1 MDQKQFISAMSQIAE
16 EKGISQEQ
24 IIETL
29 EMAIAAAYKKD
40 YGKKGQNIKVKFDL
54 NTGEIKVFQ
63 VFLVVD
69 ESMLK
74 EEPAESPEGIQAGPP
89 PATTSS
95 DVGGGGEEFED
106 DEEID
111 AEGNKKV
118 RFNPFKHVM
127 VDDAQK
133 IKKGSKPGDEIQT
146 KLEAH
151 TDFGRIAAQT
161 AKQVIIQRL
170 REAEREVVFAE
181 YKDKEGEVVSAI
193 VQRIEGRNIFMDI
206 GKASGILYAEEQIPG
221 ERFFIGQRLRVYIL
235 KVEKSSKGADIVLSR
250 AYPKLVSRLFSIE
263 VPEISTGTVQIK
275 SIAREPGSRTKIAVF
290 TEEQGVDPVG
300 SCVGQKGSRVQTV
313 IAELGGEKIDIIE
326 WNENM
331 EKYIANALSPAKII
345 SVKTEEKDR
354 SATVIVPED
363 QISLAIGQRGQNVRL
378 AAKLTGWKIDV
389 KSEKM
394 IEADKLA
401 ESPEGIQA
409 GPPPA
414 TTSSDVG
421 GGGDG
426 IKKYRAIIYD
436 VKDDKPYFLILHR
449 ILRWNGWEF
458 LKETVEPGETPLKTI
473 KRGIAEETQ
482 IKKFKVIKKL
492 GKKEEWQADGI
503 NYVIADTFLVK
514 ADMEQIISLKQEII
528 EHDKYEWATKEEA
541 MEKLTFPA
549 TKKLIQE
556 IEIK

>member
-1 MDQKQFISAMSQIAE
+1 MSQIAE

-24 IIETL
+24 IVETL

-40 YGKKGQNIKVKFDL
+40 YGKKGQNIKVKFDVK
-54 NTGEIKVFQ
+54 TGEIKVFQ

-69 ESMLK
+69 EDMLK
-74 EEPAESPEGIQAGPP
+74 KDEEGNIEEASVLAEGEVGIP
-89 PATTSS
+89 TSS
-95 DVGGGGEEFED
+95 EENIGN

-118 RFNPFKHVM
+118 RFNPFKHIM
-127 VDDAQK
+127 VDEAQK
-133 IKKGSKPGDEIQT
+133 IKKGSKSGDEIQT
-146 KLEAH
+146 KLETH

-170 REAEREVVFAE
+170 REAEREVVFEE

-235 KVEKSSKGADIVLSR
+235 KVEKSSKGADIILSR
-250 AYPKLVSRLFSIE
+250 AYPKLVSKLFAIE
-263 VPEISTGTVQIK
+263 VPEISTETVQIK

-290 TEEQGVDPVG
+290 TEEEGVDPVG

-313 IAELGGEKIDIIE
+313 ITELGGEKIDIIE

-394 IEADKLA
+394 LA
-401 ESPEGIQA
+401 AEKAPTLEE
-409 GPPPA
+409 
-414 TTSSDVG
+414 TTPSQTEDVG
-421 GGGDG
+421 
-426 IKKYRAIIYD
+426 
-436 VKDDKPYFLILHR
+436 KD
-449 ILRWNGWEF
+449 
-458 LKETVEPGETPLKTI
+458 
-473 KRGIAEETQ
+473 
-482 IKKFKVIKKL
+482 
-492 GKKEEWQADGI
+492 GKKPK
-503 NYVIADTFLVK
+503 K
-514 ADMEQIISLKQEII
+514 AKSSSKKKTKSSEVS
-528 EHDKYEWATKEEA
+528 TKEE
-541 MEKLTFPA
+541 EKDDD
-549 TKKLIQE
+549 KESKN
-556 IEIK
+556 